1 MPALAQAPGFGVW
14 GRHGG
19 GVFWMDGAQR
29 FEITYV
35 NPKLQP
41 PKSNLDEKYVLG
53 YSDLLPNSKIGP
65 LNSNL
70 RYTNNLI

>member
-29 FEITYV
+29 FKITYV
-35 NPKLQP
+35 NPKLKP

-53 YSDLLPNSKIGP
+53 YSDLSPNSKIGP

-70 RYTNNLI
+70 R